1 MAAQW
6 SPSGSTWG
14 VFQLYLEFLLFS
26 LSRQC
31 SGLIW
36 ALQLS
41 WEDGLFPHPF
51 CISTFYLFSF
61 PNIYISS
68 VFKLCILKY
77 VPVWPNSTDSSQILK
92 SCLISGLPLL
102 QSNKFKLSFVCTVLQ
117 ATEFTLI
124 QFQVFFFPSMSN
136 SSFLM
141 KDSIRLWHL
150 LKPLLTYDW
159 LSYGSLRFKS
169 WIYYQ
174 RSPLLYGRR
183 SLEMPFGV
191 VNENSCFSRTVSNLM
206 YLTTSVFYLV

>member
-1 MAAQW
+1 MDCSHILSAPLLSIY
-6 SPSGSTWG
+6 SPSQT
-14 VFQLYLEFLLFS
+14 FIS
-26 LSRQC
+26 L
-31 SGLIW
+31 
-36 ALQLS
+36 
-41 WEDGLFPHPF
+41 HP
-51 CISTFYLFSF
+51 
-61 PNIYISS
+61 P

-77 VPVWPNSTDSSQILK
+77 LPAWPNSTDSSQILK

-102 QSNKFKLSFVCTVLQ
+102 QSNKFKLSFVWHG
-117 ATEFTLI
+117 FTNSWVHFDSVSDI
-124 QFQVFFFPSMSN
+124 FFFPSVSN

-174 RSPLLYGRR
+174 RSSLLYGRR
-183 SLEMPFGV
+183 SLEMPFGI

>member
-1 MAAQW
+1 MDCSHILSASLLSIY
-6 SPSGSTWG
+6 SPSQT
-14 VFQLYLEFLLFS
+14 FIS
-26 LSRQC
+26 L
-31 SGLIW
+31 
-36 ALQLS
+36 
-41 WEDGLFPHPF
+41 HP
-51 CISTFYLFSF
+51 
-61 PNIYISS
+61 P

-77 VPVWPNSTDSSQILK
+77 LPAWPNSTDSSQILK

-102 QSNKFKLSFVCTVLQ
+102 QSNKFKLSFVCMVLQ
-117 ATEFTLI
+117 AAEFTLT
-124 QFQVFFFPSMSN
+124 QFQVFFFFPSVSN

-174 RSPLLYGRR
+174 RSSLLYGHR

-191 VNENSCFSRTVSNLM
+191 ANENSCFSRTVSNLM